1 MPMNQWMCPA
11 RVQIRRAIRAVEA
24 SRRKEEILGDDWE
37 ALRATIAGILP
48 ESTRVKQITR
58 HKERRVA
65 TYAIKAIT
73 ELQKEVQRAMNTRW
87 DEMKAVRHVDDD
99 TFVTEK
105 EMCKAID
112 SVK

>member
-1 MPMNQWMCPA
+1 
-11 RVQIRRAIRAVEA
+11 
-24 SRRKEEILGDDWE
+24 
-37 ALRATIAGILP
+37 
-48 ESTRVKQITR
+48 
-58 HKERRVA
+58 
-65 TYAIKAIT
+65 
-73 ELQKEVQRAMNTRW
+73 MNTRW